1 MKYAKSIIIVIIFIL
16 VAGIVYY
23 FISDKSKKK
32 AVDLVLN
39 TPIAEV
45 IQNPQDYSEKVTHIS
60 GVVTSSLNLGIKLYT
75 INDGTG
81 EIIILTEKAVPKENC
96 KVFLKGKAKQYF
108 KVLDKEMTVFIED
121 KVQTSD

>member
-1 MKYAKSIIIVIIFIL
+1 MKYAKSIIIVIIFIF

-45 IQNPQDYSEKVTHIS
+45 LQNPQDYSEKVTYIS
-60 GVVTSSLNLGIKLYT
+60 GVVTSSMNLGIKIYTLY
-75 INDGTG
+75 DGTG
-81 EIIILTEKAVPKENC
+81 EIIILTEKAVPKE
-96 KVFLKGKAKQYF
+96 KSEVYLKGKVKQYF
-108 KVLDKEMTVFIED
+108 KILDKEMTVFIEE
-121 KVQTSD
+121 KGQLSN